1 MARRKIGEGTTDNNG
16 RITVSYTGTGAGKL
30 QLVAVNGNLVSET
43 YTLYDSLFNGKNTT
57 TGWYGNVEVDS
68 GRVKWTVP
76 STNKYAG
83 CNDATILAGGIG
95 QTITTSVK
103 VSSERNLR
111 LSAYYYDNTWV
122 PINNVFIAAGET
134 NLTTLTS
141 TIPTEASRIWVRLQS
156 NSSSDVLDEGD
167 IIYIDEFY
175 TFIG

>member
-1 MARRKIGEGTTDNNG
+1 MARRPIGTGTTDSNG

-30 QLVAVNGNLVSET
+30 QLVAVNGNLLSET
-43 YTLYDSLFNGKNTT
+43 YVLYDSLFNGKATT
-57 TGWYGNVEVDS
+57 TGWYGNVEVEG

-83 CNDATILAGGIG
+83 CNSETLLVGGIG
-95 QTITTSVK
+95 QTITTAVK

-111 LSAYYYDNTWV
+111 LACYYYNGSWV
-122 PINNVFIAAGET
+122 QINSVFIAAGET

-141 TIPTEASRIWVRLQS
+141 TIPSEATRIWVRLQS

-175 TFIG
+175 TYIG